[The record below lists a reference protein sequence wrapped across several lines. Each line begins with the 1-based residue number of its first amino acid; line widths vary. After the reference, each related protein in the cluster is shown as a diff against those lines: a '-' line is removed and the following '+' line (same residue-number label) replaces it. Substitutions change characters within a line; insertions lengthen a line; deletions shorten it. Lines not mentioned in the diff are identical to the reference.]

1 MSTSL
6 LILVETQAVP
16 QAVNLHHLLDEKT
29 YLVNMKTNTSPYGA
43 DARKN
48 KAFPDC
54 LVDDHWLFWF
64 A

>member
-1 MSTSL
+1 M
-6 LILVETQAVP
+6 P

-29 YLVNMKTNTSPYGA
+29 YLVNMKSNPCPYGA

-48 KAFPDC
+48 KAFPDR
-54 LVDDHWLFWF
+54 LVDDHWLLWF